1 MSKCKSKSAPCF
13 ETDKLS
19 DTGKELDLPEALSC
33 TVLDKSIRR
42 HPLVSIQP
50 NRLGQ
55 LVLFM
60 VALLLKN
67 TVCGESDLRK
77 SSG

>member
-1 MSKCKSKSAPCF
+1 
-13 ETDKLS
+13 
-19 DTGKELDLPEALSC
+19 
-33 TVLDKSIRR
+33 
-42 HPLVSIQP
+42 LVSIQP

-67 TVCGESDLRK
+67 TVRGELIFRNHSDDAVLL
-77 SSG
+77 

>member
-1 MSKCKSKSAPCF
+1 
-13 ETDKLS
+13 
-19 DTGKELDLPEALSC
+19 LSC
-33 TVLDKSIRR
+33 TVFDRSIRR
-42 HPLVSIQP
+42 HQLVSIQP

-67 TVCGESDLRK
+67 TVCGELI
-77 SSG
+77 SGNHPDDAVLL

>member
-1 MSKCKSKSAPCF
+1 M
-13 ETDKLS
+13 LS
-19 DTGKELDLPEALSC
+19 DTGKELDRPEALSC

-42 HPLVSIQP
+42 HQLVSIQP

-67 TVCGESDLRK
+67 TVCGELI
-77 SSG
+77 SGNHPDDAVLL